1 MQACPLR
8 RSDDS
13 ELVLLC
19 GELHEAAMFAE
30 RRLKAMP
37 DYADTLEEAAAI
49 EAILQPGEVIADRI
63 LCLHAVTSDGVEAR
77 LRATLWKQGEY
88 IGTYL
93 GEG

>member
-1 MQACPLR
+1 MQACPLQ
-8 RSDDS
+8 RSDDT

-30 RRLKAMP
+30 LRLKAMP
-37 DYADTLEEAAAI
+37 DYADTVEEAAAI
-49 EAILQPGEVIADRI
+49 EAILQPGEAIADQM
-63 LCLHAVTSDGVEAR
+63 LCLWAATSDGVEAR
-77 LRATLWKQGEY
+77 LRATLWKRGEY